1 MPEIGAVVATG
12 KTAKEAIDKA
22 KAIAGKIES
31 HQLEIPVDS
40 MDEALEDL
48 VKILGDK
55 ATKPASKEQTAAQD
69 AVKAGKISA
78 RQYDKLADKN
88 GWE

>member
-22 KAIAGKIES
+22 KKIAETVES
-31 HQLEIPVDS
+31 HQLEIPVDA

-48 VKILGDK
+48 NEILGEQ
-55 ATKPASKEQTAAQD
+55 KPASKEQSAAEE
-69 AVKAGKISA
+69 AKKAGKISQ
-78 RQYDKLADKN
+78 RQYDKLVERN
-88 GWE
+88 GWA